1 MIGAALALAAVGL
14 ATSALFSGSETG
26 FYRATRLRLVL
37 DAMAGSP
44 TARGLVWMV
53 NHPSLFVA
61 TVLVGTNLANYCVS
75 LAVVELT
82 QQLFPRSGYATEL
95 AASLIAAP
103 VLFIY
108 GELVPKK
115 FFLEAPNRLLQ
126 RAGPLMLCCAALF
139 FPVSALVWALD
150 WLLRKLVRRSS
161 QQVRTTLARR
171 ELRRVLE
178 EGHEAGILHQT
189 QRTLAQGIFAIAG
202 EPVGRLLTPLAHLPR
217 ARATMSCAE
226 VLRLASRYRIAAVPV
241 EAADGAR
248 QLLGYVRVIDRA
260 LREDQALGPLRP
272 LEKIGERTTHLAALM
287 RMQSSKEELAVVVD
301 DQGRAL
307 GVVTVDQLREP
318 LFFAPQ

>member
-1 MIGAALALAAVGL
+1 VIGAALALAVVGL

-37 DAMAGSP
+37 DAMGGSP
-44 TARGLVWMV
+44 TARGLVWMA

-61 TVLVGTNLANYCVS
+61 TVLVGTNLANYFVS
-75 LAVVELT
+75 LAVVALTEL
-82 QQLFPRSGYATEL
+82 LFPQSGYAAEL
-95 AASLIAAP
+95 MASLIAAP
-103 VLFIY
+103 VLFVY

-126 RAGPLMLCCAALF
+126 RAGPLMLCCAVLF
-139 FPVSALVWALD
+139 FPVSSLVWALD

-217 ARATMSCAE
+217 ARATMSRDE

-241 EAADGAR
+241 EAADGSR
-248 QLLGYVRVIDRA
+248 QLVGYVRVIDLA
-260 LREDQALGPLRP
+260 TQADQSLGPLRP
-272 LEKIGERTTHLAALM
+272 LERIGERTNHLAALM
-287 RMQSSKEELAVVVD
+287 QMQSTKEELAAVVD
-301 DQGRAL
+301 DAGHTL

-318 LFFAPQ
+318 LFFTPR

>member
-1 MIGAALALAAVGL
+1 VIGAALILAAVGL

-44 TARGLVWMV
+44 TARGLVWMA

-61 TVLVGTNLANYCVS
+61 TVLVGTNLANYFVS
-75 LAVVELT
+75 LAVVALT
-82 QQLFPRSGYATEL
+82 QLLSPQSGHVAEL
-95 AASLIAAP
+95 VASLIVAP

-126 RAGPLMLCCAALF
+126 RAGPLMLCCAVLF
-139 FPVSALVWALD
+139 FPVSMLVWAFD
-150 WLLRKLVRRSS
+150 WLLRKLVRQSS
-161 QQVRTTLARR
+161 EQVRTTLARR

-202 EPVGRLLTPLAHLPR
+202 EPVGRLLTPLTHLPR
-217 ARATMSCAE
+217 ARATMSREE

-241 EAADGAR
+241 EAADDSR
-248 QLLGYVRVIDRA
+248 QLLGYVRVIDLA
-260 LREDQALGPLRP
+260 IQADEALGPLLP
-272 LEKIGERTTHLAALM
+272 LEKIGERTNHLAALM
-287 RMQSSKEELAVVVD
+287 RMQSAKEELAAVVD
-301 DQGRAL
+301 DQGRTL
-307 GVVTVDQLREP
+307 GVVSVDQLREP
-318 LFFAPQ
+318 LFFAPK